1 MELPLDRFTL
11 EVVLVA
17 VTGLM
22 TLMMANVWVTNRE
35 EPGVTT
41 WFLATVGG
49 FIVFGMLTALETAVW
64 GRLPRYGARN
74 IATFLLALGI
84 LGGVM
89 RFRGFGGPRTWRAL
103 AGVGVAFAGLMFT
116 LRGDVRARLIAF
128 DTCSIALMIGLAV
141 TLAWRPPTEERHGL
155 WFGTIAPL
163 GLVGVLATRLWTTWH
178 AGPDAVL
185 PDPDAQNAVFLMTAL
200 FNITMTHT
208 SALVL
213 YQRAK
218 ARTERL
224 AMEDPLTGL
233 PNRRAFDERLSR
245 EISRSTRSHAPFA
258 LILADLNEL
267 KGVNDRHGHRAG
279 DALLAAVG
287 DRLRAVARETDVAA
301 RLGGDEFGILLMG
314 VGDTSALTAAVQRVR
329 TALEGEVACDDALPL
344 DLRVSLGGALWG
356 GSIQERDGLLS
367 AADEALYADKARSR
381 LATPT
386 G

>member
-1 MELPLDRFTL
+1 MDLPLDRFTL

-22 TLMMANVWVTNRE
+22 TLMMANVWATNRQ
-35 EPGVTT
+35 EPGVTS

-49 FIVFGMLTALETAVW
+49 FIVFGLIAALDTQL
-64 GRLPRYGARN
+64 GRPTHLYVGQNVGAF
-74 IATFLLALGI
+74 ALSLGI

-103 AGVGVAFAGLMFT
+103 AGVGGVFAVLMFT
-116 LRGDVRARLIAF
+116 LRGDIRARLIAF
-128 DTCSIALMIGLAV
+128 DLCSIALMTTLAV
-141 TLAWRPPTEERHGL
+141 TLAWRPPAAERHGL
-155 WFGTIAPL
+155 RFGTIAPL
-163 GLVGVLATRLWTTWH
+163 GLIGVLATRLWITWH

-185 PDPDAQNAVFLMTAL
+185 PDPDAQNAIFLMTAL

-218 ARTERL
+218 GRTERL
-224 AMEDPLTGL
+224 AMEDVLTGL
-233 PNRRAFDERLSR
+233 PNRRAFDDRLTR
-245 EISRSTRSHAPFA
+245 ELTRSTRSHAPFA
-258 LILADLNEL
+258 LILADLNDL

-279 DALLAAVG
+279 DALLTAVG
-287 DRLRAVARETDVAA
+287 ERLRAVARETDVAA
-301 RLGGDEFGILLMG
+301 RLGGDEFGILLTG
-314 VGDTSALTAAVQRVR
+314 VSDPTGLAAAIQRLR
-329 TALEGEVACDDALPL
+329 TALEGEVACGGGLRL

-356 GSIQERDGLLS
+356 GAIQERERLLG
-367 AADEALYADKARSR
+367 AADDALYADKARSR
-381 LATPT
+381 LASAA